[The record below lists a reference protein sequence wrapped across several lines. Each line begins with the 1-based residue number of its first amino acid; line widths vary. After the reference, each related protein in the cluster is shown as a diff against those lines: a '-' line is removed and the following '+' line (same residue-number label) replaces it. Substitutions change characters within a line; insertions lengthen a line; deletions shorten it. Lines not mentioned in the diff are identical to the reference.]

1 MNGMKRILSLILAVL
16 ILAGTSCAF
25 AAPTRD
31 RRALFAEEDDSLRGF
46 LSTVM
51 SAAYLKDVE
60 ALAPGEAPSQGLVE
74 AVLAVYEYHMLGDD
88 RAELTG
94 EECADLYRSFFS
106 SGSFAMPEKG
116 DCPCVTVENGRLI
129 IDLEELEETALCG
142 AYVYESVMDG
152 GYLDLKADLYTAWG
166 YYLTPAGEIPDED
179 LVWIRGARI
188 RLEAAEGTAFG
199 WRLISFALGR
209 AYTDGAMDQ
218 WTEYVNDGM
227 GLSLNV
233 PAGMTLTREAED
245 GAGWVSADGRAVM
258 TLERLPGM
266 SFAEGRDL
274 MGQLEGYAVYQEE
287 FDILMCIGAGTT
299 WILVCSDAVE
309 YAWRLVLD
317 FPEDL
322 AEEYGLYSEIIRN
335 SFVVWGLSNG

>member
-1 MNGMKRILSLILAVL
+1 MNGMKRILSLIAAALFLASASGAL
-16 ILAGTSCAF
+16 

-31 RRALFAEEDDSLRGF
+31 QRAMFAEEDDSLRGF

-51 SAAYLKDVE
+51 SGAYLKDVD
-60 ALAPGEAPSQGLVE
+60 ALAPGETPAQGLVE
-74 AVLAVYEYHMLGDD
+74 AVLAVYEYHMLGDN

-106 SGSFAMPEKG
+106 SGSFVMPEKG
-116 DCPCVTVENGRLI
+116 DCPCVTVENGRLV

-166 YYLTPAGEIPDED
+166 YYLTPAGDIPDED
-179 LVWIRGARI
+179 LVWIRGAEI

-199 WRLISFALGR
+199 WRLISFALGKP
-209 AYTDGAMDQ
+209 YDDGAMDL
-218 WTEYVNDGM
+218 WTEYENPGM

-233 PAGMTLTREAED
+233 PGGMALTRESED
-245 GAGWVSADGRAVM
+245 GAEWTTEDGRAVM
-258 TLERLPGM
+258 TLERLNGM
-266 SFAEGRDL
+266 SFAEGREL
-274 MGQLEGYAVYQEE
+274 MGQLSGYAVYQEE
-287 FDILMCIGAGTT
+287 FDTLMCIGSGTT

-309 YAWRLVLD
+309 YAYRLVLVY
-317 FPEDL
+317 PEDRGD
-322 AEEYGLYSEIIRN
+322 EYGLYSEIIRN